1 MESSYK
7 FMVKHVQLW
16 KVAFHTTSPRWVH
29 CFYLAA
35 LASFY
40 AKYAGYFPF
49 TAQQCFFKKK
59 ILLECFIVSLT
70 ALAICVFRSYEL
82 LFFFSVVCC
91 FLGLLIAHLI
101 ADFCNGSA
109 VLSLS
114 TRLIIYSREVLL
126 VLDISP

>member
-1 MESSYK
+1 MLCSGLALWQVFVKDLCKDHAGWPLNNMESSYK

-49 TAQQCFFKKK
+49 TAQQCFF
-59 ILLECFIVSLT
+59 
-70 ALAICVFRSYEL
+70 
-82 LFFFSVVCC
+82 
-91 FLGLLIAHLI
+91 
-101 ADFCNGSA
+101 
-109 VLSLS
+109 
-114 TRLIIYSREVLL
+114 
-126 VLDISP
+126 